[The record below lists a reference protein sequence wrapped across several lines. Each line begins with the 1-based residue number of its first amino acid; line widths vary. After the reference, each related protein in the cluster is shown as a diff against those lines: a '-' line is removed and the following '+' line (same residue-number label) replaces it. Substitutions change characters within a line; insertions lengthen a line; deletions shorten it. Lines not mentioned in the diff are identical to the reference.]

1 MPFLLDMPFLFNMTF
16 LLETKGLV
24 PSAFQI
30 RQRNRQDNEP
40 HVMPTAAPAQP
51 DTAIP
56 ISNSPVSP
64 AHGR

>member
-1 MPFLLDMPFLFNMTF
+1 MTFLFNMTF
-16 LLETKGLV
+16 LLDMPFLLETKGLA

-51 DTAIP
+51 DTAFRFRT
-56 ISNSPVSP
+56 
-64 AHGR
+64 AR

>member
-1 MPFLLDMPFLFNMTF
+1 MTFLFNMTFLLDMTF
-16 LLETKGLV
+16 LLETKGLA

-40 HVMPTAAPAQP
+40 HVMPTAAPARP